1 MKITRAMPEK
11 RRQAGPSYGFCVN
24 GTAEESVQG
33 MAERVVVMLT
43 TAHHRA
49 IRDTTVPNKTK
60 IRASEVIR
68 KLAWIGSEPKFDILP
83 TEEMVELH
91 EKAAGN
97 QDYQET
103 IDISDRLVTLFKRH
117 QLSVQ

>member
-1 MKITRAMPEK
+1 MKIARAVPEK
-11 RRQAGPSYGFCVN
+11 RRQVGPSYGFCVN

-33 MAERVVVMLT
+33 MAERIVVMLT
-43 TAHHRA
+43 TAHHRV
-49 IRDTTVPNKTK
+49 IRDGSVPNKTK
-60 IRASEVIR
+60 MRASEVIR

-83 TEEMVELH
+83 TEEMIELH
-91 EKAAGN
+91 EKVVGN

-103 IDISDRLVTLFKRH
+103 IDIGDRLVALFKRH

>member
-1 MKITRAMPEK
+1 MKTTRAAPEK

-49 IRDTTVPNKTK
+49 IRDITVPNKTK

-68 KLAWIGSEPKFDILP
+68 KLAWIGSEPKFDVPP
-83 TEEMVELH
+83 TDEMIVLH
-91 EKAAGN
+91 EQVVGN
-97 QDYQET
+97 PDYQET
-103 IDISDRLVTLFKRH
+103 IDICDRLVTLFKRH
-117 QLSVQ
+117 QTAVQ